1 MHRTL
6 KDSDLK
12 VRSLRMSRE
21 LREVSASL
29 FFLALFLFIAVHSA
43 LLLPLSTITIETQRR
58 QQNG

>member
-29 FFLALFLFIAVHSA
+29 FFLALFLFVAVHSTIHP
-43 LLLPLSTITIETQRR
+43 PLSTIMIVT
-58 QQNG
+58 